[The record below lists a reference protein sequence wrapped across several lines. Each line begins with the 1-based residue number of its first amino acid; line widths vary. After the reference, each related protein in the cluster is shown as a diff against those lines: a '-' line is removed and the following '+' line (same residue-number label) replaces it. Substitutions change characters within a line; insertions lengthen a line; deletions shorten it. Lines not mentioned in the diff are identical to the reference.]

1 MYTDLIIAE
10 IHQAINK
17 LGGSARPAT
26 PNDADRA
33 LRDLGADIDLISIVD
48 SWQDTLPDE
57 DILQLLI
64 SGRSNLWTVVERLGR
79 VGFRFGTGTAIID
92 CTPLKR
98 AYKRRST

>member
-57 DILQLLI
+57 EILELLKNWNV
-64 SGRSNLWTVVERLGR
+64 GLPLFQTVYASRPR
-79 VGFRFGTGTAIID
+79 D
-92 CTPLKR
+92 DD
-98 AYKRRST
+98 

>member
-1 MYTDLIIAE
+1 MLI
-10 IHQAINK
+10 
-17 LGGSARPAT
+17 GSCVTLAPT
-26 PNDADRA
+26 
-33 LRDLGADIDLISIVD
+33 LMISIVD

-79 VGFRFGTGTAIID
+79 AGFRFGTGTAIID